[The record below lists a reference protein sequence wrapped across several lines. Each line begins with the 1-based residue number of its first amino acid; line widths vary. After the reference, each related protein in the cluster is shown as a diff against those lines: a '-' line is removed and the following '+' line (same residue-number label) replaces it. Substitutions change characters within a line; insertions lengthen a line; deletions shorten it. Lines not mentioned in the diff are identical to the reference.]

1 MYTCVN
7 TYTHMQNNSGWELDV
22 KRGFIQKVYTV
33 LSIQLGIHIYVCLIF
48 VGMSWTWS
56 VCKEHR
62 RNTNHTPP
70 NTPCVLY
77 ICLSTKW
84 LEIACML

>member
-33 LSIQLGIHIYVCLIF
+33 LSIQLGIHVYVCLIF
-48 VGMSWTWS
+48 VGMSWTCS
-56 VCKEHR
+56 CKEHS
-62 RNTNHTPP
+62 
-70 NTPCVLY
+70 VL
-77 ICLSTKW
+77 CMRLSIKW

>member
-1 MYTCVN
+1 MCMYKCVN
-7 TYTHMQNNSGWELDV
+7 TYAHMQNNSGWELDV

-56 VCKEHR
+56 VCKQHS
-62 RNTNHTPP
+62 
-70 NTPCVLY
+70 VLC
-77 ICLSTKW
+77 ICLSTTW